1 MPWRVRLVRGQAKAG
16 GGGEPNSHG
25 TPASPTTSLLGT
37 AAGSISW
44 ASIYF
49 PPCFKERRDQRDLNK
64 VGEQRPGDLRAGA
77 MPMSSRRGNSNRIV
91 YDMHA
96 PFKLAGRAGAQGP
109 VRQPSPACFQRP
121 LYSTQ
126 PNDGAS
132 GHYCCAHGLGNF
144 TGEMSMEESDTFTST
159 ITDGWRKKCMCSYN

>member
-49 PPCFKERRDQRDLNK
+49 PPCFKERR
-64 VGEQRPGDLRAGA
+64 EQSGGSNGSATSVVQVRCRRAADGATATELYMICMPPSNWQAGLVPKGLSGSPG
-77 MPMSSRRGNSNRIV
+77 
-91 YDMHA
+91 
-96 PFKLAGRAGAQGP
+96 
-109 VRQPSPACFQRP
+109 CFQRP

>member
-1 MPWRVRLVRGQAKAG
+1 MPWRLRLVRGQAKAG

-25 TPASPTTSLLGT
+25 TPTSCSRQ
-37 AAGSISW
+37 AAAERVFI
-44 ASIYF
+44 F

-64 VGEQRPGDLRAGA
+64 VGEQRLGDLRRAGA
-77 MPMSSRRGNSNRIV
+77 MPTSSRRGNSNRIV